1 MTAEAPAGVVVVLNE
16 AGVVLGLLD
25 SEAFENADSASAEE
39 VMEPAPITYRPSLS
53 LEKAMERLHES
64 KKEYALVTTADGILV
79 GLLTRA

>member
-39 VMEPAPITYRPSLS
+39 VMEPAPITYRPSLP

-64 KKEYALVTTADGILV
+64 KKEYALVTTGDGILV